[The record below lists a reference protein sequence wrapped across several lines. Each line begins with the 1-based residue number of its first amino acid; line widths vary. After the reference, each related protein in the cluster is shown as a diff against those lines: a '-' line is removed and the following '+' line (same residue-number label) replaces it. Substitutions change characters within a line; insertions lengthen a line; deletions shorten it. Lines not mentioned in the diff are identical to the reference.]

1 VRTIVIGD
9 IHGCFREFQAL
20 LQKVKF
26 DRESDRL
33 ILLGDVIDRGPDSAL
48 VLQECQILKRD
59 MGERFIQLLGNHEDM
74 MLDAYASFDR
84 SLWNYN
90 GGSTTRKSFYKYNME
105 IPPVLAYLR
114 TLPLYYETEHYI
126 CVHAAISCKGLEHTD
141 RHTAIWDRKLAEDGT
156 YSGKLVLYGHTPTEK
171 VFYQTGDATCKAIIA
186 GRTQPLPE
194 RGCIGL
200 DTGCVARNKLTAMV
214 IEENKPG
221 GPVYQLRQ
229 VEYGKR

>member
-1 VRTIVIGD
+1 
-9 IHGCFREFQAL
+9 
-20 LQKVKF
+20 
-26 DRESDRL
+26 
-33 ILLGDVIDRGPDSAL
+33 
-48 VLQECQILKRD
+48 
-59 MGERFIQLLGNHEDM
+59 

-105 IPPVLAYLR
+105 IPPVLVYLR

-126 CVHAAISCKGLEHTD
+126 CVTRPFPARAWS
-141 RHTAIWDRKLAEDGT
+141 
-156 YSGKLVLYGHTPTEK
+156 TPTATLPPGTGSWRRTAPTAESWCFTGTLPRK
-171 VFYQTGDATCKAIIA
+171 KFFIQPGDATCKAIIA

>member
-1 VRTIVIGD
+1 MRTIVIGD

-90 GGSTTRKSFYKYNME
+90 GGSTTRKNFYKYNME

-126 CVHAAISCKGLEHTD
+126 CVHAAISCKGP
-141 RHTAIWDRKLAEDGT
+141 

-171 VFYQTGDATCKAIIA
+171 VFYQPGDATCKAIIA